1 MVASSEMQNTSFY
14 FHQIQVARELPKSLI
29 LENNT
34 LRLQGSANLEPS
46 ILKKLRGHNAPSNS
60 PLIALYVHSI

>member
-1 MVASSEMQNTSFY
+1 MVASSEMQNTSCY

-34 LRLQGSANLEPS
+34 LRLQGSANLELS
-46 ILKKLRGHNAPSNS
+46 ILNKLRGHNAPSTS
-60 PLIALYVHSI
+60 PQIALYVHSI